1 MKIIPGVMSALLL
14 WGVTS
19 GTSQALTLK
28 TADVV
33 SRYSDCYMFDNG
45 DGTSTAGVNFHYNEA
60 NPSRLGNATFYSRGV
75 MFYSYDKLGK
85 PHNVKANT
93 VYLGAT
99 ESLGVFKGQDYLM
112 YYGGSVQTAA
122 KPPWNNKGAGA
133 LQATLTF
140 SNTLIKDWGAV
151 SVRAGNFTSSDDV
164 GEITGGAYI
173 SVDNESGSCKLL
185 VDPTKPPPPPISIT
199 VNAPDWDLGEIKRGE
214 QNIPFSASKD
224 RLCLNYSAADVASK
238 QFIITAS
245 SQNGEVN
252 NQYRLKNQDDDAQ
265 IIPYQLALD
274 SGSQQLTL
282 PNSANKSL
290 PLEAGGTTCFMP
302 TFTTFAPKNIEKGDY
317 SDVLTFNI
325 VSKS

>member
-1 MKIIPGVMSALLL
+1 MKIIPGVMSALLW

-19 GTSQALTLK
+19 GTSLAYILK

-33 SRYSDCYMFDNG
+33 SGYSDCYMFDNG
-45 DGTSTAGVNFHYNEA
+45 DGTSTAGVNFRYNET

-85 PHNVKANT
+85 PHNVKAKT
-93 VYLGAT
+93 VYLAGT
-99 ESLGVFKGQDYLM
+99 ESAAVYQGENYLM
-112 YYGGSVQTAA
+112 YF
-122 KPPWNNKGAGA
+122 NNKFWNKSAA
-133 LQATLTF
+133 ITMQVTLTF

-151 SVRAGNFTSSDDV
+151 SIRAGNYTDRDDV

-173 SVDNESGSCKLL
+173 SVDNALGSCKLL
-185 VDPTKPPPPPISIT
+185 VDPTKPPAPPISII
-199 VNAPDWDLGEIKRGE
+199 VNAPDWDLGEIKPGE

-224 RLCLNYSAADVASK
+224 RLCLIYSAGDVASK

-245 SQNGEVN
+245 SKNGEVN

-290 PLEAGGTTCFMP
+290 PLEARGATCFMP
-302 TFTTFAPKNIEKGDY
+302 TFTTFAPKNIGKGDY